1 MEKKEK
7 LKKLLKN
14 GVFHIFAI
22 DHREVFTCRMKTKN
36 IDDKAVVLKE
46 KLRLINELKD
56 LTSATLVDTFYFFNE
71 KSIIDELDINNVL
84 VGIENNNYN
93 VEAISDDYLTK
104 QISIKELSEQGC
116 NMVKLFVYYHP
127 EMEFTDK
134 IDEIIED
141 VSNECEKYK
150 LPLMLEPILYQEKP
164 DNYELTLR
172 MLKRLQKYK
181 VDVYKIMFPGN
192 ISQLSYEENFKR
204 CEEITK
210 MLNVPWIILSSGITN
225 EEFEKQL
232 EISGKAGAS
241 GYAVGRSVWNNFVEE
256 KNLENMREIYEN
268 IVEVANK
275 YCKKVE

>member
-22 DHREVFTCRMKTKN
+22 DHREVFTDRMKEQN
-36 IDDKAVVLKE
+36 INDKSVVLRE

-56 LTSATLVDTFYFFNE
+56 ITSATLIDTFYFFDGKN
-71 KSIIDELDINNVL
+71 IIDELDISDVL

-93 VEAISDDYLTK
+93 VEAISNNYLTK
-104 QISIKELSEQGC
+104 QVLIEDLAKQGC

-127 EMEFTDK
+127 EMDFSNR
-134 IDEIIED
+134 IDEIIEY
-141 VSNECEKYK
+141 VGSECEKYK
-150 LPLMLEPILYQEKP
+150 IPFMLEPILYQEKP
-164 DNYELTLR
+164 DNYDLILR
-172 MLKRLQKYK
+172 MLERLQKYK
-181 VDVYKIMFPGN
+181 VDVYKLMFPGN
-192 ISQLSYEENFKR
+192 ITNLSEEENFKR
-204 CEEITK
+204 CENITK

-225 EEFEKQL
+225 EEFKKQL

-241 GYAVGRSVWNNFVEE
+241 GYAVGRSVWNNFVSE
-256 KNLENMREIYEN
+256 KNLENMRKIYEN
-268 IVEVANK
+268 IVDVANK